1 MTIIMEK
8 KLFAFILIFVT
19 ECWCGMT
26 GGAGAGGTV
35 AGETESTSESQE
47 MMTTYPGCGVREN
60 DNIQFLAA
68 NNSYPW
74 IASVHIFKAGILLR
88 RSLNYPKYNK

>member
-1 MTIIMEK
+1 MTIIMERK
-8 KLFAFILIFVT
+8 FFVIILIFVT

-26 GGAGAGGTV
+26 AGGTGAGG
-35 AGETESTSESQE
+35 TESTSESQE
-47 MMTTYPGCGVREN
+47 TVTTYPGCGVKEN

-74 IASVHIFKAGILLR
+74 IASVHIFKAGIVKG
-88 RSLNYPKYNK
+88 SLNYPKYNN